1 MSKIVSNLTAPDEA
15 FLWYAAGIV
24 DGEGSIGLK
33 IDTRNNSFAGRIVT
47 TVSNTKLQLLET
59 FKEKFNA
66 GSISQKPINVEDNR
80 QPCFV
85 WRVNSNAAYKF
96 LKLLIDKLMLKK
108 KQAELA
114 IRAYE
119 INALKDVNFE
129 QELLAIKEEL
139 TKLNQRG
146 AEAVNAK
153 LGGKVSDRKCSISDC
168 EEKHYGKGYCRKHY
182 RWAYESKTLKQVTF
196 SNVPC
201 KNCGEDMSANMR
213 ADQVFCSTSCKMK
226 WHRREG
232 CYAKELT
239 CELISG
245 AS

>member
-1 MSKIVSNLTAPDEA
+1 MSKLVSNVTIPNEA
-15 FLWYAAGIV
+15 FLWYAAGII
-24 DGEGSIGLK
+24 DGEGNIGLK
-33 IDTRNNSFAGRIVT
+33 IDTRGGSFAGRIVVV
-47 TVSNTKLQLLET
+47 VSNTKLQLLEK
-59 FKEKFNA
+59 FKEEFNV
-66 GSISQKPINVEDNR
+66 GYIYQKPGSPEDNR
-80 QPCFV
+80 QPCFS
-85 WRVNSNAAYKF
+85 WRVNSNAAYKL

-119 INALKDVNFE
+119 INALKDANFQ
-129 QELLAIKEEL
+129 QELLDIKEQL
-139 TKLNQRG
+139 TTLNQRG
-146 AEAVNAK
+146 ANAVNTK
-153 LGGKVSDRKCSISDC
+153 LGGKISDRKCSISDC

-201 KNCGEDMSANMR
+201 KNCGENMSANMR